1 MTMYSSSTRGASL
14 DPVEVIEA
22 FHQDVSVVARA
33 KGFERLSIAIEDGA
47 TATIEDGT
55 SIPIIEGLV
64 KGAGI
69 D

>member
-1 MTMYSSSTRGASL
+1 M
-14 DPVEVIEA
+14 EVIEA